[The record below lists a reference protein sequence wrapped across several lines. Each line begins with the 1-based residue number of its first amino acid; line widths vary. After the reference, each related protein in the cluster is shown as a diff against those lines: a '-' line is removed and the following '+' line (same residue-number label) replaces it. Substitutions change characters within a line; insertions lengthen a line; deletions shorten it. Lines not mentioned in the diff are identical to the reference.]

1 MFYQLEIT
9 TRCNFACFY
18 CAGRD
23 MPQQDMAWD
32 TFMSIVDRIPGRG
45 STVSLQGEGE
55 PSLHPKFE
63 AMADHVAMRGHR
75 PYTILNASRINS
87 ERLSQLFPTI
97 GVSVDTLDEQL
108 AHQIGRHNLPK
119 VLRNIESLCQAMD
132 PKRITIMTVN
142 LGQPLDDLRRWVK
155 LCGFGQHIVQQL
167 SPKSDYARRYTVNS
181 QLIAP
186 PGPSTCRYLQR
197 QLMRFY
203 NWDGR
208 ELPCCFMKNSSDFTT
223 REQLGAR
230 LASGMPISCCEGC
243 PELSSKKRALFLLP
257 EML

>member
-23 MPQQDMAWD
+23 MPQRDMAWD
-32 TFMSIVDRIPGRG
+32 TFIAIVDRIPGMG

-63 AMADHVAMRGHR
+63 AMARHVATRGHK
-75 PYTILNASRINS
+75 PYTILNASRLDP
-87 ERLSQLFPTI
+87 ERLPQLFPTV
-97 GVSVDTLDEQL
+97 GLSVDTLDEQL
-108 AHQIGRHNLPK
+108 AHQLGRHNLPK

-142 LGQPLDDLRRWVK
+142 MGQPLDDLRRWVK

-186 PGPSTCRYLQR
+186 SGPSTCRYLQR

-203 NWDGR
+203 TWDGR
-208 ELPCCFMKNSSDFTT
+208 ELPCCFMKNSTDFTT
-223 REQLGAR
+223 TQQLSAR
-230 LASGMPISCCEGC
+230 LASGLPSSCCDGC
-243 PELSSKKRALFLLP
+243 PQLTGEKRSAPLLP
-257 EML
+257 AML